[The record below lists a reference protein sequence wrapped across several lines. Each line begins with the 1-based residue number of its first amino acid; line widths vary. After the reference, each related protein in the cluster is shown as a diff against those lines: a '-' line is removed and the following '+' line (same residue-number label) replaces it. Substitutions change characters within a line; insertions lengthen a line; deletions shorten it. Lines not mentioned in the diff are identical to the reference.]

1 MESNTNVGKPENF
14 EAMFE
19 QLNLQIAEMKKIA
32 EEEKLA
38 NIPESL
44 ILIENNVNESEE
56 VEQVQPIASES

>member
-1 MESNTNVGKPENF
+1 MESQTNVCKPHNF

-56 VEQVQPIASES
+56 VEQVQPIASDS